1 MLRGT
6 GDELLE
12 INSMKKLLAT
22 SATLATVLATLSS
35 PAFAA
40 RRAPVGHDTMT
51 PYGQP
56 SGDQMLARPS
66 DVVVTEGRVVGADPD
81 INIRTQLL
89 RDPEL
94 GGF

>member
-1 MLRGT
+1 
-6 GDELLE
+6 
-12 INSMKKLLAT
+12 MKKLLAT
-22 SATLATVLATLSS
+22 SAVLATVFAAFSS

-40 RRAPVGHDTMT
+40 RRAPVGYDT

-56 SGDQMLARPS
+56 SGDQTLARPS

-81 INIRTQLL
+81 ANIRTQLL
-89 RDPEL
+89 RDPDQ

>member
-1 MLRGT
+1 MLRRK
-6 GDELLE
+6 GDALLE
-12 INSMKKLLAT
+12 INPMKKLLAT
-22 SATLATVLATLSS
+22 SAVLATVLAALSS

-56 SGDQMLARPS
+56 SGDQVLARPS

-89 RDPEL
+89 RDL
-94 GGF
+94 DQGGF

>member
-1 MLRGT
+1 
-6 GDELLE
+6 
-12 INSMKKLLAT
+12 MKKLLAA
-22 SATLATVLATLSS
+22 SVALATVLAALSS

-40 RRAPVGHDTMT
+40 RRAPVGNDT

-66 DVVVTEGRVVGADPD
+66 DLAVTEGRVVGADPD

-89 RDPEL
+89 RDL
-94 GGF
+94 GQGGF